1 MNPSRAQYD
10 LIDTLQMSDPTVRR
24 ITYKT
29 KPQTQHSDKPYPL
42 VIPNQAWGEVT
53 PADSEDSEDSLQ
65 PIQSFLRVHE
75 LGRLLEQ
82 FHHLG
87 RHRAAFLKGLR
98 VALFGESGRL
108 PVQEQV

>member
-1 MNPSRAQYD
+1 MNPSRAQYE

-42 VIPNQAWGEVT
+42 VTPNQ
-53 PADSEDSEDSLQ
+53 SEDSEDSLQ

-98 VALFGESGRL
+98 VALFGDSGRL